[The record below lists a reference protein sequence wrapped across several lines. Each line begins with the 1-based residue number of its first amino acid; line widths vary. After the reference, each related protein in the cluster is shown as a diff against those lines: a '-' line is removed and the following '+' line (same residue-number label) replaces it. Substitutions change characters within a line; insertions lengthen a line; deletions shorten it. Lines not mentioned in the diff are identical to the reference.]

1 MWTQHVLKFS
11 PELNK
16 QNSEPGLTKS
26 GGLIPLPEWT
36 RRKFEGNKNQKLQA
50 LSASQ
55 ERRRKEEFVRTNKQ
69 LKFPIRTS

>member
-1 MWTQHVLKFS
+1 VVPFPFQNRPEENLK
-11 PELNK
+11 
-16 QNSEPGLTKS
+16 
-26 GGLIPLPEWT
+26 
-36 RRKFEGNKNQKLQA
+36 GNKNQKLQA